1 MSVYVDEHRER
12 FGVEPI
18 CQALGVS
25 ASAYYQR
32 ASGGRSERAVEDQ
45 RLVAVIGEVHK
56 ANYECYGQERIWWE
70 LRRRGED
77 VGRDRV
83 ARLMRQE
90 GVRGAKR
97 RGKPWQTTN
106 ADPDAHKRPDLVQ
119 RDFTAGRP
127 NELWVADLTHLRCW
141 EGVLYLAFIIDVFS
155 RMIVGWQLA
164 CHMRR
169 ELVLDALAMA
179 IGIRGPGA
187 DVALVHHSDN
197 GSQYVSF
204 DYAQELDDH
213 DVLQSTGS
221 VGDAYDNA
229 LAESWVDS
237 LKTELIADRV
247 WRTPAQLELAV
258 VEYIGWFNHV
268 RLHSSLGFV
277 PPVEHELRWRQ
288 SQVDLLSARTATAA
302 VEGRTAERWSRR
314 STVQVT
320 RSHN

>member
-1 MSVYVDEHRER
+1 
-12 FGVEPI
+12 
-18 CQALGVS
+18 
-25 ASAYYQR
+25 
-32 ASGGRSERAVEDQ
+32 
-45 RLVAVIGEVHK
+45 
-56 ANYECYGQERIWWE
+56 
-70 LRRRGED
+70 
-77 VGRDRV
+77 
-83 ARLMRQE
+83 
-90 GVRGAKR
+90 
-97 RGKPWQTTN
+97 
-106 ADPDAHKRPDLVQ
+106 
-119 RDFTAGRP
+119 
-127 NELWVADLTHLRCW
+127 
-141 EGVLYLAFIIDVFS
+141 
-155 RMIVGWQLA
+155 MIVGWQLA

-302 VEGRTAERWSRR
+302 VEARTAERWSRR

-320 RSHN
+320 RSHNWYN